1 MKIQL
6 TDELRVV
13 SLDAYN
19 WALEYWA
26 IPKGKGGKP
35 PKGQPA
41 WKPISYHSLA
51 TSAIKSGLDHLAKQE
66 ESTFT
71 LEEFKYWYDSKL
83 KEINDG
89 RS

>member
-1 MKIQL
+1 MIIQL
-6 TDELRVV
+6 TDELRVNNT
-13 SLDAYN
+13 DIHN
-19 WALEYWA
+19 WTLEYWN

-35 PKGQPA
+35 PKGEPG

-51 TSAIKSGLDHLAKQE
+51 TSAIKSGLDHLSKQE
-66 ESTFT
+66 GSTYT
-71 LEEFKYWYDSKL
+71 LEEFKHWYNNKL